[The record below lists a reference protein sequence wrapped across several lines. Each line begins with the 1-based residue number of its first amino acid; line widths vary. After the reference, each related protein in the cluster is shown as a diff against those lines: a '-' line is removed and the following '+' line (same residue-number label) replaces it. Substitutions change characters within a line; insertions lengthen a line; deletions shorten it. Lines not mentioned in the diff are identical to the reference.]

1 MIVTCFENNDVT
13 ITYDD
18 ELQLG
23 IATGHGFLSSEAFR
37 EVIEACLQVIET
49 YKPLRWMGDNR
60 KLRAIRQAVQKW
72 FASYVFPKL
81 AASTIRRNATIVSY
95 DVFNKMAVEQLIERA
110 GNVGNMVIKEF
121 ENVDEAM
128 IWLSQPIDVPELK

>member
-1 MIVTCFENNDVT
+1 MIVTCFENQCVT
-13 ITYDD
+13 ITYND

-23 IATGHGFLSSEAFR
+23 VATGHGFLSSDEFR
-37 EVIEACLQVIET
+37 EVVEACLQVIEE

-60 KLRAIRQAVQKW
+60 KLRAIRQTDQKW

-81 AASTIRRNATIVSY
+81 AASTIRRNATIVSF

-121 ENVDEAM
+121 DSVDDAM
-128 IWLSQPIDVPELK
+128 IWLSQPLDTTEVK